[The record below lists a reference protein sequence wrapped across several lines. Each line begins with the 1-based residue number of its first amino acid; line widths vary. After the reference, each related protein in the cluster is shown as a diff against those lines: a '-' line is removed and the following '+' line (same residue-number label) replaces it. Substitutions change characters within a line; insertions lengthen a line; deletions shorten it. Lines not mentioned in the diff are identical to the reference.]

1 LSCPAAVF
9 FIATLVAP
17 IHTEQNSPQ
26 TQESRVRVFL
36 DCAQSDDCHYDYL
49 RDQTP
54 FVDYV
59 RDRGDADVHV
69 LITRADTG
77 ARGREHTLS
86 FIGLGRFAS
95 NERVLTA
102 VSSATESEERIRQ
115 GLATALRIGLL
126 NYVAAAGIP
135 EGLDVIVDLANARQP
150 PAAIADPWKQWIF
163 SLEGNGEIEAEES
176 TRERQFSVSAGAD
189 RITPDWKIT
198 MGVEFSQNR
207 EEFDLDE
214 EEPFSSTRH
223 ERQFNW
229 LLAKGL
235 GQHWSVGALGEAR
248 SSTFDNLAFSIE
260 GGPAI
265 EWNFFPYAMYTRRQL
280 RVLYSLGAVRSR
292 YHEETLFEK
301 LAESRGV
308 QQLSTTYEQRE
319 QWGTLEG
326 QVEWRN
332 YLPGVDLNRASVE
345 GEVTLRIVRGLSL
358 SIEGSASRIRDQ
370 LSLPRRAATP
380 EEVLLELRQLRSG
393 FETRVQFGITYQFG
407 SALASIVNPRFGQ

>member
-1 LSCPAAVF
+1 M
-9 FIATLVAP
+9 
-17 IHTEQNSPQ
+17 
-26 TQESRVRVFL
+26 FL
-36 DCAQSDDCHYDYL
+36 DCPDSGCHSDYL
-49 RDQTP
+49 RDQIT

-95 NERVLTA
+95 TERVLTA
-102 VSSATESEERIRQ
+102 ISSATESEERIRQ

-126 NYVAAAGIP
+126 NYVAAAGVP
-135 EGLDVIVDLANARQP
+135 EGLDVTVNLADAAQP
-150 PAAIADPWKQWIF
+150 PAASADPWKQWIF
-163 SLEGNGEIEAEES
+163 SLEGNGEFEAEES
-176 TRERQFSVSAGAD
+176 RRERELGISVGAD

-198 MGVEFSQNR
+198 MGAEFSQTR
-207 EEFDLDE
+207 QEFDLDE
-214 EEPFSSTRH
+214 DEPFSSTRH
-223 ERQFNW
+223 NREFNW
-229 LLAKGL
+229 LIAKGL
-235 GQHWSVGALGEAR
+235 GEHWSIGALGEMR
-248 SSTFDNLAFSIE
+248 SSTFDNLALRTE

-280 RVLYSLGAVRSR
+280 RVLYALGAERSR

-301 LAESRGV
+301 LAETRAV
-308 QQLSTTYEQRE
+308 QQLSATYEQRE

-380 EEVLLELRQLRSG
+380 EEVLLRIRQLRSG